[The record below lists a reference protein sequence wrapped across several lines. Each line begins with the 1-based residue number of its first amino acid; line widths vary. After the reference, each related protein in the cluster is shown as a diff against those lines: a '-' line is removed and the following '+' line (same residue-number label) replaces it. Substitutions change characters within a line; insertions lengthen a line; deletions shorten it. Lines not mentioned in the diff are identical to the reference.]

1 MELLKRR
8 RERGFR
14 EAEEAMTEEA
24 DALQCA
30 CKAVAGNKS
39 LKETRAKEGVL
50 KLPCALPHE
59 RKP

>member
-1 MELLKRR
+1 
-8 RERGFR
+8 
-14 EAEEAMTEEA
+14 MTEEA

-39 LKETRAKEGVL
+39 LKGTRAKEGVL
-50 KLPCALPHE
+50 QLPCALPHE